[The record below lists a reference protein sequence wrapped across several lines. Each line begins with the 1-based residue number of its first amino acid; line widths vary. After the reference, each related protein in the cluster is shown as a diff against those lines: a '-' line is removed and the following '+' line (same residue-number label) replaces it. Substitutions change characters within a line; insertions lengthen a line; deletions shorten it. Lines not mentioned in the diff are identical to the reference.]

1 MSMASGIGSGPDPGS
16 QDPYDRLGLSPGASF
31 EAVQQAKEK
40 CLADLDDD
48 PQARARIESA
58 YDAVLMSRLKERQL
72 GNLSQAAATASQKEE
87 GKAESAA
94 ATAGGANALLTRL
107 RNINLPNPEKSS
119 ASILPELAWPEG
131 RELTVRL
138 IAGGLALLLL
148 LLSPPGSTEL
158 ILALSTIA
166 VFFSQVRRGR
176 RPLPSLGWSVVLL
189 AIGLILGGLLLK
201 LLGMMSGVVLPLSG
215 DQLEAIPAVLL
226 LWVGALLFA

>member
-1 MSMASGIGSGPDPGS
+1 MASGIGAGPDPDS
-16 QDPYDRLGLSPGASF
+16 QDPYVRLGLTQGASF

-40 CLADLDDD
+40 CLAELDDD
-48 PQARARIESA
+48 PQAKARIESA

-87 GKAESAA
+87 GKAESTSAK
-94 ATAGGANALLTRL
+94 TGGANALLTRL
-107 RNINLPNPEKSS
+107 RNINLPTPEKSA
-119 ASILPELAWPEG
+119 ASLFPQLVWPEG
-131 RELTVRL
+131 KELTVRL
-138 IAGGLALLLL
+138 AAGGGALLLL

-176 RPLPSLGWSVVLL
+176 RPLPALGWSVVVL
-189 AIGLILGGLLLK
+189 ASGLILGGLLLN
-201 LLGMMSGVVLPLSG
+201 LVGAVSGLDIPLSS

-226 LWVGALLFA
+226 LWMGALLFE